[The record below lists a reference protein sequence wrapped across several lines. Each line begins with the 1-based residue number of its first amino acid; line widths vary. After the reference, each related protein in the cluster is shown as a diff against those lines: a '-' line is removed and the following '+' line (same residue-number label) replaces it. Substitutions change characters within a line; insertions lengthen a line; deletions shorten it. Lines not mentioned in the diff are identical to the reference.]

1 METLCFHVEIEEKE
15 KDALG
20 SKIKA
25 EPAETDPFH
34 ASVFNLGR
42 CVYVSVAF
50 WTVHRAH
57 REKNLQKPFDFLMK
71 RELNYFTN
79 ALENSEWSS
88 LANLEGAT
96 VADKLQMI
104 RNTKVNEMIIDA
116 ELAFTFPI
124 KEFSNMEIGTS
135 L

>member
-1 METLCFHVEIEEKE
+1 MSLKDLCGTGTRECPYPSSSSVYNPMETLCFHVEIEEKE

-79 ALENSEWSS
+79 ALENSE
-88 LANLEGAT
+88 
-96 VADKLQMI
+96 
-104 RNTKVNEMIIDA
+104 
-116 ELAFTFPI
+116 
-124 KEFSNMEIGTS
+124 
-135 L
+135 